1 MQYQTLSLQPYL
13 LQDEACLLIKQGR
26 SKCMD
31 LQRQAPAKTLII
43 QFHLHLSTNKQWLAG
58 FKILY
63 ISSSFTNITI
73 PSMKSISWESIIIN
87 FAILWNVWL
96 SKMFCKI
103 HWSNVFFTFDV
114 SFFYQNITFSPSS
127 FIAMLLRT
135 NLFFVFKTKNYCY
148 LCRFYH

>member
-1 MQYQTLSLQPYL
+1 MMLRKLRLRKKNGFPIKKKRVLQYQTLSLQPYH

-31 LQRQAPAKTLII
+31 LQGQAPAKTLII

-73 PSMKSISWESIIIN
+73 PSMKSIS
-87 FAILWNVWL
+87 
-96 SKMFCKI
+96 
-103 HWSNVFFTFDV
+103 
-114 SFFYQNITFSPSS
+114 
-127 FIAMLLRT
+127 
-135 NLFFVFKTKNYCY
+135 
-148 LCRFYH
+148 